1 MGITL
6 TINNVDFS
14 DRVLTYTVR
23 KEITYGKT
31 YTSVSGKE
39 FVRRKRI
46 RPIVSFTLMPH
57 DDAQALADYNVLK
70 ANVLTATFTDPDVS
84 GTVLTKE
91 VRLMTNL
98 EHVFLLDSING
109 KRYYRGGT
117 IQLRS
122 TTVM

>member
-6 TINNVDFS
+6 IINGVDFS
-14 DRVLTYTVR
+14 GRVLTYAVR

-31 YTSVSGKE
+31 YTSVSGRE

-57 DDAQALADYNVLK
+57 DDEQAEDDYAVFS
-70 ANVLTATFTDPDVS
+70 AGTLTATFTDPDS
-84 GTVLTKE
+84 ETTLTKE

-98 EHVFLLDSING
+98 EHTFLLDSING
-109 KRYYRGGT
+109 KRYYKGGT

-122 TTVM
+122 TTVV

>member
-6 TINNVDFS
+6 IINGVDFS
-14 DRVLTYTVR
+14 GRVLTYAVR

-31 YTSVSGKE
+31 YTSVSGRE

-57 DDAQALADYNVLK
+57 DDEQAQEDYDVFK
-70 ANVLTATFTDPDVS
+70 AGTLTATFTDPDS
-84 GTVLTKE
+84 ETTLTKE

-98 EHVFLLDSING
+98 EHTFLLDSING
-109 KRYYRGGT
+109 KRYYKGGT

-122 TTVM
+122 TTVV